1 MRLGAPVFAH
11 TDDPDQLAQ
20 AHRALGLRA
29 AYCPPV
35 KLGETD
41 RLRAIEQAYAKHDV
55 VIAEVGVWNNLMEP
69 DEEKRRANVKAMC
82 DGLALADE
90 VGALCVVNIAGT
102 YHPDNWAGPHPN
114 NLSQE
119 AFDLV
124 VATAREIID
133 EVKPRRAKF
142 TYEMMPWSLPDS
154 ADSYLALL
162 RAIQRP
168 QFAVHLDVVNIICSV
183 RRYFYNADL
192 IRECFAKLGAHIV
205 CCHLKDTLLSDE
217 LTTHLS
223 EARPG
228 AGTLDIATFL
238 RETAKLPHQPPILL
252 EHLPNAEEYDLARR
266 HVLEVA
272 KQVGVDFEK

>member
-1 MRLGAPVFAH
+1 MRLGAPAFAQ
-11 TDDPDQLAQ
+11 TDDPEQLAR

-35 KLGETD
+35 KLGDTA
-41 RLRAIEQAYAKHDV
+41 RLRAIEQAFAKHDV
-55 VIAEVGVWNNLMEP
+55 VIAEVGVWNNLIDP
-69 DEEKRRANVKAMC
+69 NEEKRRANVRAMC
-82 DGLALADE
+82 DGLALADA
-90 VGALCVVNIAGT
+90 VGARCVVNIAGS
-102 YHPDNWAGPHPN
+102 YNADNWAGPHPN

-162 RAIQRP
+162 RAINRP

-183 RRYFYNADL
+183 RRYFYNAEL
-192 IRECFAKLGAHIV
+192 IRECFAKLGEHIV
-205 CCHLKDTLLSDE
+205 CCHLKDTLLSDD

-238 RETAKLPHQPPILL
+238 QETAKLPHQPPILL

-266 HVLEVA
+266 HVLAVA